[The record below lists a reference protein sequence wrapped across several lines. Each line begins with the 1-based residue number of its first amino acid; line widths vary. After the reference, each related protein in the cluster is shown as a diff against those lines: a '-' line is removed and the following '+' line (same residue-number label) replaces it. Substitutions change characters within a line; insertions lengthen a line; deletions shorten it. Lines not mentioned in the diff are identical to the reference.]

1 MKLQRAIFVTCII
14 FGVGCSS
21 SAPTEP
27 IPLSALN
34 GQWTPNSPE
43 VPGLSYQF
51 TLVLV
56 DTHFTG
62 SGLWSIPG
70 QSGNIVITGSTSADA
85 VSLDLIMGHDS
96 PGTLP
101 FLVEHFG
108 GKLKSATTLSGT
120 LTFAGGSD
128 QQTYRKL
135 AP

>member
-1 MKLQRAIFVTCII
+1 MKLQRAIFGTCII
-14 FGVGCSS
+14 FGVACSS
-21 SAPTEP
+21 FPPTEP

-56 DTHFTG
+56 DTRVTG

-70 QSGNIVITGSTSADA
+70 QSGSIVITGSTSADA

-108 GKLKSATTLSGT
+108 GRLKSATTLSGT

-128 QQTYRKL
+128 QQTYRRL

>member
-1 MKLQRAIFVTCII
+1 MKLQRAIFVTCVI
-14 FGVGCSS
+14 FGVACSS

-51 TLVLV
+51 TMVLV
-56 DTHFTG
+56 DTHVTG

-70 QSGNIVITGSTSADA
+70 QSGNIVITGSATADA

-101 FLVEHFG
+101 FLVEHFD
-108 GKLKSATTLSGT
+108 GKLKSATALSGT

-128 QQTYRKL
+128 QQTYRRL

>member
-1 MKLQRAIFVTCII
+1 MKLQRAIFATCVI
-14 FGVGCSS
+14 FGVACSS

-27 IPLSALN
+27 IPPSALN

-43 VPGLSYQF
+43 LPGLSYEF

-56 DTHFTG
+56 DTHVTG

-70 QSGNIVITGSTSADA
+70 QSGTIAITGSTTADV

-101 FLVEHFG
+101 FLVEHFD

-128 QQTYRKL
+128 QQTYRRL